1 MSPTHRR
8 IEAATA
14 AMRLAEAAMSQLV
27 EQDPALGRVEATRV
41 VLQQL
46 RIALAELQVADEDGD
61 RSGEPTG
68 HASAQP
74 TAQASAQPTAQASGQ
89 PTAQA
94 SGQASD
100 SGGQPLPDRATEGRP
115 PIDA

>member
-1 MSPTHRR
+1 MDRR

-27 EQDPALGRVEATRV
+27 EQDPALGRLEATRV

-46 RIALAELQVADEDGD
+46 RVALAELQVAAEPGV
-61 RSGEPTG
+61 RPGE
-68 HASAQP
+68 
-74 TAQASAQPTAQASGQ
+74 ASGQ
-89 PTAQA
+89 PA
-94 SGQASD
+94 G

>member
-1 MSPTHRR
+1 MSPMHRR

-14 AMRLAEAAMSQLV
+14 AMRVAETAMSQLV
-27 EQDPALGRVEATRV
+27 EQDPALGRLEATRV

-46 RIALAELQVADEDGD
+46 RIALAELQVAGEDRV
-61 RSGEPTG
+61 RSNEPTG
-68 HASAQP
+68 QP
-74 TAQASAQPTAQASGQ
+74 SGQASA
-89 PTAQA
+89 
-94 SGQASD
+94 QASD